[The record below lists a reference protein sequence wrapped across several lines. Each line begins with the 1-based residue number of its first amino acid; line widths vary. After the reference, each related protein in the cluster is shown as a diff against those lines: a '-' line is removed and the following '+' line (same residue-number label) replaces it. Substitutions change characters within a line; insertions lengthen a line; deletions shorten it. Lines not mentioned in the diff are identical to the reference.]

1 MVKLKGSNPICYC
14 LVDALIRN
22 ILLLCQQSRTQEIHS
37 YTHTIFF
44 FLSMPH
50 FFWNR
55 TLHGPS
61 HSLFGFYRILPRV
74 VSIALNPSYK
84 SFPFQRFFSLLP
96 FASFPLFLLL
106 SFSLKLFCVFL
117 RWPSRVHQIYLHGI
131 FLRQLF
137 IQHGVSVYSLE
148 PRYLFSRIH
157 ALTSAAW
164 LQEWLVLNFFIF
176 FLQS

>member
-1 MVKLKGSNPICYC
+1 MPPP
-14 LVDALIRN
+14 
-22 ILLLCQQSRTQEIHS
+22 
-37 YTHTIFF
+37 FF
-44 FLSMPH
+44 FEKTL
-50 FFWNR
+50 
-55 TLHGPS
+55 LHGPI
-61 HSLFGFYRILPRV
+61 SLFLAFIEFLPSI

-84 SFPFQRFFSLLP
+84 NFPFQRFFSLLP
-96 FASFPLFLLL
+96 FASFPFSLLL
-106 SFSLKLFCVFL
+106 SFSLKLLCVFL

-131 FLRQLF
+131 FLCQLF

-148 PRYLFSRIH
+148 PRYLFLPIH